1 MVPTIQTLLTDF
13 LANNSLLDFS
23 LVLATIVT
31 SLSNFMKLTPDS
43 DMDMIDLQGSGD
55 KADEAADAGADSDSD
70 AESEH
75 SGDSSVEFDDAST
88 MPTSVG
94 GDSSVPSWASD
105 NGAGMR
111 KILKAF
117 KMLQAD
123 YNEKFKKMWA

>member
-1 MVPTIQTLLTDF
+1 
-13 LANNSLLDFS
+13 
-23 LVLATIVT
+23 
-31 SLSNFMKLTPDS
+31 MKLTPDS

-55 KADEAADAGADSDSD
+55 KADEAADGGADSDSD

-88 MPTSVG
+88 KPTSVG
-94 GDSSVPSWASD
+94 GDSSVPAWASD

-117 KMLQAD
+117 KMLQVD
-123 YNEKFKKMWA
+123 YNEKFRKMWA

>member
-1 MVPTIQTLLTDF
+1 
-13 LANNSLLDFS
+13 
-23 LVLATIVT
+23 
-31 SLSNFMKLTPDS
+31 MKLTPDS

-55 KADEAADAGADSDSD
+55 KVEEAAGSDTDSD

-75 SGDSSVEFDDAST
+75 SGESSVEYDDAST
-88 MPTSVG
+88 LPTSVG
-94 GDSSVPSWASD
+94 EESSVPSWASD

-123 YNEKFKKMWA
+123 YNAKFLKMWA

>member
-1 MVPTIQTLLTDF
+1 
-13 LANNSLLDFS
+13 
-23 LVLATIVT
+23 
-31 SLSNFMKLTPDS
+31 MKLTPDS

-55 KADEAADAGADSDSD
+55 KAEEAAGSDTDSD
-70 AESEH
+70 AESED
-75 SGDSSVEFDDAST
+75 SGDSSVDFDDVST
-88 MPTSVG
+88 LPTSISG
-94 GDSSVPSWASD
+94 STVPSWASD

>member
-1 MVPTIQTLLTDF
+1 
-13 LANNSLLDFS
+13 
-23 LVLATIVT
+23 
-31 SLSNFMKLTPDS
+31 MKLTPEA

-55 KADEAADAGADSDSD
+55 KAEEAAGSDTDSD
-70 AESEH
+70 AESEK
-75 SGDSSVEFDDAST
+75 SGSTEDEFDDVST
-88 MPTSVG
+88 LPTSIS
-94 GDSSVPSWASD
+94 DSTVPSWASD